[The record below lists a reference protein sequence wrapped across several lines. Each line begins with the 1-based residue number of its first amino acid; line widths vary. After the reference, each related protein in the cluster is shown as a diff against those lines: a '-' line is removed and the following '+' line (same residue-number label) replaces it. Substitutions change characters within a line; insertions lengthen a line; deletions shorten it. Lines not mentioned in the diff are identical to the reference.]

1 MASMTKEEA
10 QAFLSEG
17 TRTGKLATTRADGR
31 PHVAPI
37 WFVLDGDDLM
47 FNTGAS
53 SAKGKSLAR
62 DNRAMLSVDLEVF
75 PYAFVLVEGTVT
87 LSEEPGELRYWATK
101 IAERY
106 VPAGEAQAYGER
118 NGVPGEYIV
127 RLTPTKII
135 GESGVAL

>member
-1 MASMTKEEA
+1 MTRKEA
-10 QAFLSEG
+10 LTFLREG
-17 TRTGKLATTRADGR
+17 TRTGKLATTRSDGR
-31 PHVAPI
+31 PHVAPV
-37 WFVLDGDDLM
+37 WFVLDGEDIM

-75 PYAFVLVEGTVT
+75 PYSFVLVEGTVT
-87 LSEEPGELRYWATK
+87 LSEDPDELRYWATK

-106 VPAGEAQAYGER
+106 VPAAKAQAYGER

-135 GESGVAL
+135 GEADVAL